1 MMAGILSYGSYLPMR
16 RLPRQVIADAT
27 SWFNG
32 ALSGLGRGERSVA
45 NWDEDT
51 LTMAVEACRNC
62 LPEAGRD
69 AIGQLVLASTTLP
82 FADRQNAG
90 IAKEALL
97 LSDRTHTL
105 DITGSQRGGTSGLIA
120 ALEATVSGKTTLLA
134 AADRR
139 HAPAASAAQMING
152 DAGAALLVGPGEP
165 LAELVCARSM
175 SVDFVDRFRASD
187 ARHDYEWEGRW
198 IREEGYMSL
207 VTQLVTETLGEAG
220 LRAEEVDHFLF
231 ETPMPG
237 VEARLAKALGI
248 RAGAVARP
256 LFLEV
261 GYTGCAHPLLQLAAT
276 LERATAGEVICLVGF
291 GQGCDVLLLR
301 VIAANDGRKPAARF
315 QDQLA
320 RRKVETNYTRFLY
333 FSGELEFEEGMR
345 AELDIKTPPSMLYRD
360 RKTILGLVG
369 GKCRETGVVQYPRS
383 DVSVAGNARTRGTQ
397 EDYPLADR
405 IARVRSFTADY
416 LAYSPDPPSCYGIV
430 EFEGGGRMIADFTD
444 LPEPSLEVGQ
454 AVRMVFRLKRTDQ
467 RGFRHYFWKAVPVTD
482 QNTRR
487 QD

>member
-1 MMAGILSYGSYLPMR
+1 MVGILSYGSYLPMR

-32 ALSGLGRGERSVA
+32 ALKGLARGERTVA
-45 NWDEDT
+45 GWDEDT
-51 LTMAVEACRNC
+51 LTMAVAACRNC
-62 LPEAGRD
+62 VPESDRNAVD
-69 AIGQLVLASTTLP
+69 QLVLASTTLP

-97 LSDRTHTL
+97 LGDRTRTFDL
-105 DITGSQRGGTSGLIA
+105 TGSQRVGTSGLIA
-120 ALEATVSGKTTLLA
+120 ALEAAASGKTTLLA

-152 DAGAALLVGPGEP
+152 DAAAALLVGAGNPI
-165 LAELVCARSM
+165 AELVCSRSM

-187 ARHDYEWEGRW
+187 VRHDYEWEGRW
-198 IREEGYMSL
+198 IREEGFMSL
-207 VTQLVTETLGEAG
+207 VSELVTETLSEAG
-220 LRAEEVDHFLF
+220 LLADAVDHFLF
-231 ETPMPG
+231 EAPMPG
-237 VEARLAKALGI
+237 VEARLAKTLGI
-248 RAGAVARP
+248 RAGAVGRP
-256 LFLEV
+256 LFAEV
-261 GYTGCAHPLLQLAAT
+261 GYTGSAHPLLQLAMT
-276 LERATAGEVICLVGF
+276 LEVATAGDLICLVGF

-301 VIAANDGRKPAARF
+301 VAEANDSHKPAAGF
-315 QDQLA
+315 EVQLA

-333 FSGELEFEEGMR
+333 FSGELAFEEGMR
-345 AELDIKTPPSMLYRD
+345 AELDIKTPPTMLYRD

-369 GKCRETGVVQYPRS
+369 GKCRETGAVQYPRS

-405 IARVRSFTADY
+405 IGHVTSFTADY

-430 EFEGGGRMIADFTD
+430 DFEGGGRMITDFTD
-444 LPEPSLEVGQ
+444 LAEPSLDVGQ
-454 AVRMVFRLKRTDQ
+454 VVMMVFRLKRTDP

-482 QNTRR
+482 QNIGT

>member
-1 MMAGILSYGSYLPMR
+1 MAGILSCGSYLPMR

-32 ALSGLGRGERSVA
+32 SLSGLARGERCVA

-62 LPEAGRD
+62 VPEADRHTV
-69 AIGQLVLASTTLP
+69 GQLILASTTLP

-90 IAKEALL
+90 VIKEALL
-97 LSDRTHTL
+97 LGDSSRTL
-105 DITGSQRGGTSGLIA
+105 DMTGSQRGGTSGLIA
-120 ALEATVSGKTTLLA
+120 ALEASSSGKTTLLA

-139 HAPAASAAQMING
+139 MAPAASAAQMING
-152 DAGAALLVGPGEP
+152 DAGAALLVGPGAP
-165 LAELVCARSM
+165 LAELVCARSI

-198 IREEGYMSL
+198 VREEGYMNL
-207 VTQLVTETLGEAG
+207 VSRLVNETLDEAG
-220 LRAEEVDHFLF
+220 LSAEAIDHFLF
-231 ETPMPG
+231 EAPMPG
-237 VEARLAKALGI
+237 VELRLAKSLGV
-248 RAGAVARP
+248 RPGAVAPP
-256 LFLEV
+256 LFSEV
-261 GYTGCAHPLLQLAAT
+261 GYTGCAHPLLQLAIA
-276 LERATAGEVICLVGF
+276 LERATAGDLVCLVGF

-301 VIAANDGRKPAARF
+301 VTGAKDGWKPVAGF
-315 QDQLA
+315 QAQLA
-320 RRKVETNYTRFLY
+320 RRKAETNYTRFLY
-333 FSGELEFEEGMR
+333 FSGELAFEEGMR
-345 AELDIKTPPSMLYRD
+345 AEVDIKTPPSMLYRD

-369 GKCRETGVVQYPRS
+369 GKCRETGAVQYPRS
-383 DVSVAGNARTRGTQ
+383 DVSVAGNARTSGTQ

-405 IARVRSFTADY
+405 TGRVRSFTADY
-416 LAYSPDPPSCYGIV
+416 LSYSPDPPSCYGIV
-430 EFEGGGRMIADFTD
+430 EFDGGGRMIADFTD

-467 RGFRHYFWKAVPVTD
+467 RGFRHYFWKAVPLTD
-482 QNTRR
+482 QDTGK